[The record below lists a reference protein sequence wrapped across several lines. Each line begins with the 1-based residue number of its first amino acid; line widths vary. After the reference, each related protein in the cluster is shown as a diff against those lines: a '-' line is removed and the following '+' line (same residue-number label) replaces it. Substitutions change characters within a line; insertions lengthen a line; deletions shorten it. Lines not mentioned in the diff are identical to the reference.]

1 MDPQHV
7 TLEIALRLLSLPRTL
22 GEHPQTGEPVVAH
35 NGRFGPYVK
44 CGEETRSLPEGY
56 SPLDITLEQA
66 LQLLAQPKS
75 RRGAAARKEPVKM
88 FDASPVTGQPVR
100 LMQGRYGPYVSD
112 GVTNASLPRGT
123 TMEEVTFEYAL
134 NLLKERAEAG
144 PGKKAARKKA
154 SAQRSPPRKPP
165 KKPPRGRPARLR
177 NARPKNDN
185 RRSVAV
191 TDITATTY
199 VATCEF
205 GKNFHGKDIDMS
217 IDYDIIHA

>member
-1 MDPQHV
+1 M
-7 TLEIALRLLSLPRTL
+7 SLPRTL

-75 RRGAAARKEPVKM
+75 RRGAAARKEPVKA

-112 GVTNASLPRGT
+112 GATNASLPRGT
-123 TMEEVTFEYAL
+123 TLEEVTFEYAV

-144 PGKKAARKKA
+144 PGKKAARKKTPTKKTPQKA
-154 SAQRSPPRKPP
+154 TKAQS
-165 KKPPRGRPARLR
+165 GRQG
-177 NARPKNDN
+177 
-185 RRSVAV
+185 
-191 TDITATTY
+191 
-199 VATCEF
+199 CETQ
-205 GKNFHGKDIDMS
+205 GDGVKMVEV
-217 IDYDIIHA
+217 